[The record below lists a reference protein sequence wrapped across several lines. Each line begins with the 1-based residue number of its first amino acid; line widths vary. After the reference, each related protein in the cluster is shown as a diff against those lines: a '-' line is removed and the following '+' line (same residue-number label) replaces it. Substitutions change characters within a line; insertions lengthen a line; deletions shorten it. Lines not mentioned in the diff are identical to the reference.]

1 MRKQLISIIKQ
12 GSAKQNVDPEIINK
26 LAVGMKKLWTNHLK
40 ILVHLRCAEINWLS
54 LKTVNMKKCLS
65 SMMIFTKTKIHITI
79 PKKLTK
85 EYADLQQFI
94 FQSCTSVISKAYICL
109 EAEITSK
116 FSDSRAL
123 IEKPADEMQFTPT

>member
-1 MRKQLISIIKQ
+1 
-12 GSAKQNVDPEIINK
+12 
-26 LAVGMKKLWTNHLK
+26 
-40 ILVHLRCAEINWLS
+40 
-54 LKTVNMKKCLS
+54 
-65 SMMIFTKTKIHITI
+65 MMIFTKTKIHITI
-79 PKKLTK
+79 TKKLTK
-85 EYADLQQFI
+85 EYADLKQFI

>member
-1 MRKQLISIIKQ
+1 
-12 GSAKQNVDPEIINK
+12 
-26 LAVGMKKLWTNHLK
+26 MKKLWTNHLK

-65 SMMIFTKTKIHITI
+65 SMMTFTKTKIHITI
-79 PKKLTK
+79 TKKLTK
-85 EYADLQQFI
+85 EYADLKQFI